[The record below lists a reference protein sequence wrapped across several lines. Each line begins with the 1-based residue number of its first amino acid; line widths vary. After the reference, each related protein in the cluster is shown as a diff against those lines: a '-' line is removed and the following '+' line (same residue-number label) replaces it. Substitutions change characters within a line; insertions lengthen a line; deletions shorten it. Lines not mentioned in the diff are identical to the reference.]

1 MKKYKK
7 ASKKKRVMFAG
18 LVVSYLLF
26 ILMLT
31 AIGTACVSSLVLKIT
46 L

>member
-1 MKKYKK
+1 MKRYKK

-18 LVVSYLLF
+18 LFISYLLF

-31 AIGTACVSSLVLKIT
+31 ALGTACVSSLVLKIT